1 MDVNWWYDRV
11 WMLVGGVTGRGCWW
25 YDRVWMLVGVWQ
37 DACGRWDRVWVWSKD
52 VWYQV
57 CCHFF
62 LLKCS
67 LTGGGKQAL
76 VLAPAQAVKTIA
88 KVTPPLVMTLPVR
101 AQKKR
106 VVATA
111 VPAQQTAVMGVNQI
125 VGLLQVE
132 AVPHDYSRCTY
143 HILVAS
149 SCHPPVSSSVTTST
163 KLAHFLLLSLI
174 LLVSSS

>member
-1 MDVNWWYDRV
+1 MLVSGVTGCMLVSGVIGCMLVGGEIGCRFQLVV
-11 WMLVGGVTGRGCWW
+11 WMLVGGVTGYECELRMYGIR
-25 YDRVWMLVGVWQ
+25 YV
-37 DACGRWDRVWVWSKD
+37 AI
-52 VWYQV
+52 
-57 CCHFF
+57 FF
-62 LLKCS
+62 LKCS

-88 KVTPPLVMTLPVR
+88 RVTPLLVTTLPVR
-101 AQKKR
+101 AQKR

-143 HILVAS
+143 HILVAC

-163 KLAHFLLLSLI
+163 QLAHFLLLSPI